1 MLSVT
6 CKASIK
12 AVIYL
17 GSKSHLDEKASI
29 KEVAEFINENEHTVG
44 KLLQKLVKEELINS
58 AKGPNGGFFISEN
71 QVHLPVIKVI
81 ESIDGMR
88 VFKECGLGLDHCSDD
103 RPCPMHE
110 YFKPIRDMFTQ
121 MCSKKKIIDMYEPV
135 NNGLVYLLG

>member
-1 MLSVT
+1 MLSLT
-6 CKASIK
+6 CKAAIK
-12 AVIYL
+12 AVVCL
-17 GSKSHLDEKASI
+17 GSNKESHKKLSI
-29 KEVAEFINENEHTVG
+29 REIAQQIDENEHTVG
-44 KLLQKLVKEELINS
+44 KLLQKLVKDKIINS
-58 AKGPNGGFFISEN
+58 TKGPKGGFFISEN

-110 YFKPIRDMFTQ
+110 DFKPIRDMFTQ